1 MKTPSARSDNLIF
14 AYGEVPRSL
23 ELAARTTRLM
33 SGVVATLRVNAAR
46 MLESLMSGFSQATD
60 LAEYVMQTCEVDY
73 RTAYQVVGT
82 AVRRAAAEGL
92 RGVDVTGAMLDR
104 AAEETHGR
112 PLGLEGRDL
121 SEVLDP
127 REIVMTRTSP
137 GGAAPAVVRAHGLV
151 GRRGGIGAHRR
162 GGRSA
167 AGGR

>member
-1 MKTPSARSDNLIF
+1 
-14 AYGEVPRSL
+14 
-23 ELAARTTRLM
+23 
-33 SGVVATLRVNAAR
+33 

-82 AVRRAAAEGL
+82 AVRRAAADGL

-112 PLGLEGRDL
+112 PLGLDGRDL

-127 REIVMTRTSP
+127 RSIVMTRTSP
-137 GGAAPAVVRAHGLV
+137 GGAAPTVVRRMAASVGEEASELVTEAARRRQALDRSRAGL
-151 GRRGGIGAHRR
+151 IS
-162 GGRSA
+162 SA
-167 AGGR
+167 ERLASA